1 MAEAKNEYR
10 QPPPGGVEIF
20 LVHVGDDIWR
30 LPDLLAL
37 AANDSRFRA
46 FSSEVYGTV
55 TSMHSAHEHSHIS
68 ENGRCYW
75 HSMLC
80 YSHSSEARIRTMDVR
95 LENER
100 VRERP
105 DLG

>member
-55 TSMHSAHEHSHIS
+55 TSKGMQ
-68 ENGRCYW
+68 
-75 HSMLC
+75 
-80 YSHSSEARIRTMDVR
+80 YSRALTYIRKR
-95 LENER
+95 
-100 VRERP
+100 
-105 DLG
+105 